1 MGARFIE
8 IDLKP
13 GYKRGGMG
21 KKHKHVKVLS
31 SGKLKLKLYEDKR
44 WELIPPFHTEWEYY
58 IPDYPAGTWTESSF
72 QLTINGQDGQQCFA
86 IRHIDK
92 GEGTVWYGEAPKG
105 GVFPFKSTWR
115 RSARP
120 LPSGNSGCWSG
131 LALKGSAGVAIQ
143 GEDVVCLVRSWDNAS
158 KGAWFNI
165 LSSRLGL
172 VGGFT
177 AGVALVIVTGFPN
190 INVLHDHSVS
200 GWDWSLS
207 LGAKLS
213 GFAKLGKTG
222 PMLVEMAQR
231 INKVEDLVQAIK
243 AGKNEK
249 EIIGM
254 GKAAYDNLGG
264 DFEEPSVIVIDVPMG
279 GVGAELGIYIYAG
292 TCKLLSQ
299 W

>member
-8 IDLKP
+8 IDLKA

-31 SGKLKLKLYEDKR
+31 PAKMKLKINKDQT
-44 WELIPPFHTEWEYY
+44 WELVPPFHPEWEYY
-58 IPDYPAGTWTESSF
+58 IPDYPTGTWTESSF

-86 IRHIDK
+86 LRSPDK
-92 GEGTVWYGEAPKG
+92 GAGIAFYGEAPKYG
-105 GVFPFKSTWR
+105 MFPFKSTWR
-115 RSARP
+115 RTARG
-120 LPSGNSGCWSG
+120 LVSGKSGCWSG
-131 LALKGSAGVAIQ
+131 LALKGSAGVVIQ
-143 GEDVVCLVRSWDNAS
+143 GEEVVCLVRSWDNPGS
-158 KGAWFNI
+158 GAWFNV

-177 AGVALVIVTGFPN
+177 AGVALVVVTGFPN
-190 INVLHDHSVS
+190 INELHNHLVKD
-200 GWDWSLS
+200 WDWSLS

-222 PMLVEMAQR
+222 PVLVEMAKR
-231 INKVEDLVQAIK
+231 INRVEDLVQAIK

-254 GKAAYDNLGG
+254 GKAAYDNFGG
-264 DFEEPSVIVIDVPMG
+264 DFEEKSVIVIDIPLG
-279 GVGAELGIYIYAG
+279 GVGVEMGVYIYRG
-292 TCKLLSQ
+292 TCKLLSK

>member
-8 IDLKP
+8 IDLKA

-21 KKHKHVKVLS
+21 RRHKHVKVL
-31 SGKLKLKLYEDKR
+31 GAQKMKLKLTDDNR
-44 WELIPPFHTEWEYY
+44 WELVPPFPTEWEYY
-58 IPDYPAGTWTESSF
+58 IPDYPAGKWSQNSF
-72 QLTINGQDGQQCFA
+72 QLTIVGQDGQQCFA
-86 IRHIDK
+86 LRSPESSDGIAYY
-92 GEGTVWYGEAPKG
+92 GTAPQYGM
-105 GVFPFKSTWR
+105 FPFKSTWR
-115 RSARP
+115 RAARP
-120 LPSGNSGCWSG
+120 LIKGQSGCWSG

-143 GEDVVCLVRSWDNAS
+143 GEDVVCLVRSWDNPS
-158 KGAWFNI
+158 KGAWFNV

-190 INVLHDHSVS
+190 INHLHDHSVS
-200 GWDWSLS
+200 GWDWSVS

-222 PMLVEMAQR
+222 PMLVEMAKR
-231 INKVEDLVQAIK
+231 INKIEDLVQAIK

-254 GKAAYDNLGG
+254 GKAAYDNFGC
-264 DFEEPSVIVIDVPMG
+264 DFTEQNITVIDVPLAG
-279 GVGAELGIYIYAG
+279 TGAELGVYIYAG
-292 TCKLLSQ
+292 TCKLFSK